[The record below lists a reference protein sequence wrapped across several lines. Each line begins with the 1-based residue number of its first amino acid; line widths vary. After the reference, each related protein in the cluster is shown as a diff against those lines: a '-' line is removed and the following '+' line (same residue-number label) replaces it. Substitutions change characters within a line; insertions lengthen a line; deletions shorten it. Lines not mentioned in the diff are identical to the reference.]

1 MTNMYALTK
10 KLQTLGVLIL
20 NVLLILGLNPAA
32 SGQFIKEI
40 DAEGRVIYHQDPAYD
55 YSADEPS
62 EENRRIN
69 EEQLRRL
76 REFNDHRAKMSD
88 AGVRPPDMTI
98 RTGRSVCRP
107 KISVRRLSKLGCN

>member
-1 MTNMYALTK
+1 MTNMDTFTK
-10 KLQTLGVLIL
+10 KLQPFGVFLL

-32 SGQFIKEI
+32 SGQFIKEV
-40 DAEGRVIYHQDPAYD
+40 DSEGRVTYRQDPAYD

-69 EEQLRRL
+69 KEQLRRL
-76 REFNDHRAKMSD
+76 REFNDHRSKMSD

-107 KISVRRLSKLGCN
+107 KISVRRLSRLGCK